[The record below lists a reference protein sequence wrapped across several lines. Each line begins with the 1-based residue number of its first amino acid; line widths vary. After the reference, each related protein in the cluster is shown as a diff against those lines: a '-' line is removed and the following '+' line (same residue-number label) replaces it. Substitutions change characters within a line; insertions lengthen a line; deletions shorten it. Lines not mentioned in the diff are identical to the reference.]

1 MKKIKYILFG
11 LLCLLI
17 PNMFVNAA
25 GVSISSNSSSVT
37 VGGSVYVYIKYE
49 GIAGKLTVSCSNPSV
64 LSSKICG
71 TSDWY
76 DGSGSPSYRFNANSV
91 GSSTITISGEVMNT
105 DGSGKDYVVS
115 RSVTVSVKAKPVVV
129 LSSNNNLGSL
139 GIDGKELTPGFSQG
153 VLEYSVEME
162 PETTKVNVVG
172 WVADGS
178 ASVAGLGEREV
189 VDGANRLEVVVTA
202 QNGTSKTYV
211 INVNVKEYNPI
222 EVDVAG
228 KKYTVIRKKSQLT
241 APPNYVE
248 TTVKIGEE
256 DIHAFYSEIT
266 GYTLIGLKDD
276 KGNSGLY
283 VYENNKYMPY
293 SEHTFSKIVFYPLEP
308 KDSDIPSGY
317 EKTDITYNDQKIVAY
332 KTSELSKYSLLYGM
346 NVETGKVNMY
356 MYDEVEK
363 TLQIYNDEVVKSLE
377 KELEQMKL
385 IVAVLAGGCG
395 FLLLLCIIIGASKG
409 KSNKNGLDSI
419 DDIQV
424 TQLAGNSLSKSEEKR
439 LKKEEQLR
447 KQEEDKKFRK
457 AEKKRLKEEAKKLKE
472 ELKQEKKNR
481 KKKKEKD
488 QDIDIRQL

>member
-1 MKKIKYILFG
+1 MKKYITMVFLF
-11 LLCLLI
+11 LLTFMIGSVSVDAASLGI
-17 PNMFVNAA
+17 SVSTKSVVRGGKVVVRVNASDVM
-25 GVSISSNSSSVT
+25 GKMSLTTSNSGVLSGGTSSVWIENET
-37 VGGSVYVYIKYE
+37 K
-49 GIAGKLTVSCSNPSV
+49 TF
-64 LSSKICG
+64 
-71 TSDWY
+71 T
-76 DGSGSPSYRFNANSV
+76 FQANSA
-91 GSSTITISGEVMNT
+91 GSATITVNAIDMSDTGGNAYR
-105 DGSGKDYVVS
+105 GSQSITINVYNP
-115 RSVTVSVKAKPVVV
+115 APVI

-139 GIDGKELTPGFSQG
+139 GIDGKELTPGFSQD

-202 QNGTSKTYV
+202 QNGTSKTYI

-256 DIHAFYSEIT
+256 DIHAFHSEIT

-283 VYENNKYMPY
+283 VYENNNYMPY

-308 KDSDIPSGY
+308 KDSDIPVGY

-385 IVAVLAGGCG
+385 IVAALAGGCG

-424 TQLAGNSLSKSEEKR
+424 TQLAGNSLSKREEKR

-472 ELKQEKKNR
+472 ELKQEKKN
-481 KKKKEKD
+481 KKNKKEKD

>member
-1 MKKIKYILFG
+1 MKKYITMCFLFILTFMIG
-11 LLCLLI
+11 SISVDAASLSI
-17 PNMFVNAA
+17 SASTKSVVRGGKVVVRVNASDVM
-25 GVSISSNSSSVT
+25 GKMSLTTSNSGVLSGGTSSVWIENET
-37 VGGSVYVYIKYE
+37 K
-49 GIAGKLTVSCSNPSV
+49 TF
-64 LSSKICG
+64 
-71 TSDWY
+71 T
-76 DGSGSPSYRFNANSV
+76 FQANSA
-91 GSSTITISGEVMNT
+91 GSATITVNAIDMSDTGGNAYRGSQSITISVYNP
-105 DGSGKDYVVS
+105 
-115 RSVTVSVKAKPVVV
+115 APVV

-139 GIDGKELTPGFSQG
+139 GIDGKELTPGFSQD

-162 PETTKVNVVG
+162 PETTKVNIVG
-172 WVADGS
+172 WAADGS

-189 VDGANRLEVVVTA
+189 ADGANRLEVVVTA

-256 DIHAFYSEIT
+256 DIHAFHSEIT
-266 GYTLIGLKDD
+266 GYTLIGLKND

-293 SEHTFSKIVFYPLEP
+293 AEYTFSKIVFYPLEP
-308 KDSDIPSGY
+308 KANDIPAGY
-317 EKTDITYNDQKIVAY
+317 EKTDITYNDQKIIAY

-377 KELEQMKL
+377 KQLEQMKL
-385 IVAVLAGGCG
+385 IVAALAGGCG

-409 KSNKNGLDSI
+409 KSSKNRLDSI

-424 TQLAGNSLSKSEEKR
+424 TQLVGNSLSKSEEKR

-447 KQEEDKKFRK
+447 KKDEDKKFRK

-472 ELKQEKKNR
+472 ELKLEKKN
-481 KKKKEKD
+481 KKNIKEKD